1 LFAKVLFADLDDE
14 RARKDFDRQIQG
26 GSDMFSIDLFGW
38 FMAYF
43 VCAVL
48 AGFAAGRIWRGWIKE
63 DPVRDGAPQVGAFFA
78 TFLLLAF
85 VGWWPLT
92 IVPSGGVALRGDGTV
107 FVNPSYTVS
116 RVLLGHA
123 KAFGVG
129 WVRVGMAY
137 TTMSGNNF
145 RRLAYRVDVN
155 LPSESLPAVARLE
168 WSSRYTLE
176 ETVKGLLWQLQDE
189 RSREFEGFNN
199 PADPEQQRRFARMV
213 SEYLGSRLPETL
225 AVRSGPFYLED
236 PLVCY
241 R

>member
-1 LFAKVLFADLDDE
+1 MLLSVSLFESFAACL
-14 RARKDFDRQIQG
+14 I
-26 GSDMFSIDLFGW
+26 
-38 FMAYF
+38 
-43 VCAVL
+43 CAVL
-48 AGFAAGRIWRGWIKE
+48 AGVAAKQIWRGWIRE
-63 DPVRDGAPQVGAFFA
+63 DPVRDGFPQLCAFLAVF
-78 TFLLLAF
+78 FLLLV

-92 IVPSGGVALRGDGTV
+92 IVPSGGVALGHDGTV
-107 FVNPSYTVS
+107 FINPSYTAP
-116 RVLLGHA
+116 RVLLGHT

-129 WVRVGMAY
+129 GVRVGMAH
-137 TTMSGNNF
+137 TTMSGNSL

-213 SEYLGSRLPETL
+213 GEYLGSRLPETL
-225 AVRSGPFYLED
+225 VVRSGPFYLED

-241 R
+241 M